1 MVSPCRCGRS
11 RGDAMRLISY
21 EMVKSVE
28 QRTRQEWCGGVGK
41 EAKFCFVSE
50 GWWVCFASCPGSM
63 YVGHAE
69 PELKAGDKIKI
80 SLEKVS

>member
-1 MVSPCRCGRS
+1 
-11 RGDAMRLISY
+11 MRLVSY
-21 EMVKSVE
+21 ETVKSVE
-28 QRTRQEWCGGVGK
+28 QRTRQVWCGGVGK
-41 EAKFCFVSE
+41 EAKFAFKSE

-80 SLEKVS
+80 TLEKFYHE